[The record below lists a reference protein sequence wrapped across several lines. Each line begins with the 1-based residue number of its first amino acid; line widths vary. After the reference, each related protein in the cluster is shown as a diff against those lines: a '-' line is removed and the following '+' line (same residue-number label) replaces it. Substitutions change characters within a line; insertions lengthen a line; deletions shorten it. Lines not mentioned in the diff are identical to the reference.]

1 MLLFINKNFL
11 HAPSTDL
18 SREVVDLLVG
28 ILAAQESEIFVEQL
42 VDKSKGSGLI
52 SNIANRAANE
62 YKTVVDGM
70 KEFEGKGVLD
80 RNWLNLLQIKVKYFE
95 SFAQYHRSMADA
107 AAGKHGIQ
115 LVRLKLAETSAQEAQ
130 RLAKAFSYTFTSAHT
145 PTIPHDAATNLVE
158 ITKTHAILCSEA
170 KVQAQKDNDL
180 IYHEILPSEASLPQI
195 TSFKPEAPMQMQDI
209 FAPPEMGKLIGPDIF
224 AKLVPMAVHQA
235 ASIYSEEKAQLVRKV
250 VEKVDMNEGEVRA
263 GLDHL
268 GFPGL
273 VTEWRNLTEDGDDRD
288 AEVEIS
294 SELARLADE
303 VKRGGPLDNV
313 VGSLERQRTSCERE
327 LRELL
332 ELLDTES
339 RECERARVSSSQ
351 PDRLSC

>member
-1 MLLFINKNFL
+1 
-11 HAPSTDL
+11 
-18 SREVVDLLVG
+18 
-28 ILAAQESEIFVEQL
+28 
-42 VDKSKGSGLI
+42 
-52 SNIANRAANE
+52 
-62 YKTVVDGM
+62 
-70 KEFEGKGVLD
+70 
-80 RNWLNLLQIKVKYFE
+80 
-95 SFAQYHRSMADA
+95 
-107 AAGKHGIQ
+107 
-115 LVRLKLAETSAQEAQ
+115 
-130 RLAKAFSYTFTSAHT
+130 
-145 PTIPHDAATNLVE
+145 
-158 ITKTHAILCSEA
+158 
-170 KVQAQKDNDL
+170 
-180 IYHEILPSEASLPQI
+180 
-195 TSFKPEAPMQMQDI
+195 
-209 FAPPEMGKLIGPDIF
+209 EMGKLIGPDIF

-294 SELARLADE
+294 SELARLADD
-303 VKRGGPLDNV
+303 VKRGGPLENV

-339 RECERARVSSSQ
+339 RECERARVSFESA
-351 PDRLSC
+351 RLAVMLT